1 MRFRLIGLLFLTLSG
16 CGFHLRGHHDLP
28 EAMAQTRLQS
38 AAPHGDLARALRR
51 ELVSAGSALSE
62 DARAGAAVLVV
73 GREEYDRD
81 VFSVDSAGKT
91 REYLLTYRASFALRD
106 AQGRELVPMQEA
118 VLHREVLFDANAAL
132 GHKTEEEYLRGELA
146 DEMARLILDRLS
158 AR

>member
-1 MRFRLIGLLFLTLSG
+1 MLAG
-16 CGFHLRGHHDLP
+16 CGFHLRGSYALP

-38 AAPHGDLARALRR
+38 GAPHGDLARALRR
-51 ELVSAGSALSE
+51 ELTSAGTMLSE
-62 DARAGAAVLVV
+62 DARAAGAVLVI
-73 GREEYDRD
+73 GREDYDRE
-81 VFSVDSAGKT
+81 VLSVDSAGKA
-91 REYLLTYRASFALRD
+91 REYLMTYRASFALRD
-106 AQGRELVPMQEA
+106 AQGRELVPMQDA